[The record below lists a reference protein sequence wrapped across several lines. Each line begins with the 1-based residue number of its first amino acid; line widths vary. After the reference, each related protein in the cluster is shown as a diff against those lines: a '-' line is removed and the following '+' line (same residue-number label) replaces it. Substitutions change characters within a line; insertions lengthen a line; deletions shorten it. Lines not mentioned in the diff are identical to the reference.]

1 MEEHSQ
7 DSRVNGSGPQQNQ
20 KCEYISVAH
29 KTNMIQEMPMQSVN
43 YKSGFL
49 LEDLHVEPSEEQLVR
64 LVGSQ
69 MCAKWNMF
77 SLYLGVQ
84 KHVRDEVSHNSQRMA
99 KGCFVEVVGR
109 WLSNDDGTGDSPR
122 TWETVCSALEDIGH
136 APLAEEVKQKLFQ
149 SGALTTVTALEGKTQ
164 PCTTTYRSL

>member
-1 MEEHSQ
+1 M
-7 DSRVNGSGPQQNQ
+7 
-20 KCEYISVAH
+20 
-29 KTNMIQEMPMQSVN
+29 
-43 YKSGFL
+43 
-49 LEDLHVEPSEEQLVR
+49 EPSEEKLLQ

-84 KHVRDEVSHNSQRMA
+84 KHVRDEVSHNCQRMA

-122 TWETVCSALEDIGH
+122 TWETVCSALGDIGH

-149 SGALTTVTALEGKTQ
+149 SGTLATALEGKTQ
-164 PCTTTYRSL
+164 LDDMHI